1 MHATYNS
8 WLVVLS
14 VLVAMVVAYTALKLA
29 DRVAEAA
36 GSGGRYW
43 LLGGAAA
50 MGIGIWSMHFIGML
64 AYSVPI
70 PLRYNVFT
78 TLASLIIAIFTSGFA
93 LAIASRRD
101 LSLRRLAVGAVVMG
115 AGICAMHYTGM
126 AAIQIMPVITYDPLL
141 VLTSIAIAVSASF
154 AALWLAFK
162 LRSGQSRLIKLARVG
177 AAVVMGLAISG
188 MHYTAMGASMLA
200 PGSYC
205 WGGAA
210 FDNGWL
216 ALTIGLIAVG
226 LLAITLITAVYD
238 AHLESQTR
246 RDAMRLAQLNTD
258 LQHGKNLL
266 ALATRAAGIVCWEFD
281 VATGTTLWTENEIES
296 LRAAGVDIQ
305 KCPGALIAMVHPE
318 DASRVV
324 DAIRNAVADG
334 RDVCALRVRALTPA
348 QGTIHLQAHAR
359 IFCNEHGK
367 LSRLLGVS
375 WDVSDHVLQEERRQ
389 ELQLQLHDA
398 SRQAGMAEV
407 ATGVLHSVGNVLNS
421 LGVSASLVQSG
432 LRDSRAGNVQR
443 IAALLTEQGGQVGKF
458 IDTDERGRQ
467 IPSYLAQ
474 LGEHL
479 TTEHKN
485 LQREAQAI
493 VVHVEHI
500 CKIVAAQQT
509 YARRGGVSESVD
521 VAELLDNAI
530 ALNFGAGAGTGV
542 QINRKYD
549 SVPPVTLDR
558 HKLIQILG
566 NFLSNARHALKDQP
580 EGQRMLTLR
589 IHAQSADW
597 LIIEVEDSGVGI
609 DAGALSRLFE
619 FGFTTKADGHGFGLH
634 SSAIL
639 AKELGGD
646 ASGHSEGP
654 GRGARFTLRLPLTS
668 AGQTANRKRA

>member
-1 MHATYNS
+1 MQATYNL

-64 AYSVPI
+64 AFSVPI

-78 TLASLIIAIFTSGFA
+78 TLASLAIAIFTSGFA

-141 VLTSIAIAVSASF
+141 VLTSIAIAVTASF

-188 MHYTAMGASMLA
+188 MHYTAMAACMLA
-200 PGSYC
+200 PGSFS

-246 RDAMRLAQLNTD
+246 RDAVRLAQLNTD

-281 VATGTTLWTENEIES
+281 VPTGTTLWTENEIES
-296 LRAAGVDIQ
+296 LRLAGVDIHNR
-305 KCPGALIAMVHPE
+305 PDELIAMIHPE
-318 DASRVV
+318 DAARVV
-324 DAIRNAVADG
+324 DTIRNAVADG
-334 RDVCALRVRALTPA
+334 RDVCALRVRAVTPA

-359 IFCNEHGK
+359 IFCNERGEP
-367 LSRLLGVS
+367 SRMLGVS
-375 WDVSDHVLQEERRQ
+375 WDVTDHVLQEDRRQ

-443 IAALLTEQGGQVGKF
+443 IAAMLTEQGKQVGKF
-458 IDTDERGRQ
+458 IDGDERGQQ

-479 TTEHKN
+479 VSENKS
-485 LQREAQAI
+485 LQKEAQGI

-509 YARRGGVSESVD
+509 YARRGGVSESVN

-530 ALNFGAGAGTGV
+530 ALNFGAGVGTGV
-542 QINRKYD
+542 QISRRYD
-549 SVPPVTLDR
+549 AVPPLTLDR

-566 NFLSNARHALKDQP
+566 NFLSNARHALQDRP
-580 EGQRMLTLR
+580 EGQRVLTPSIRL
-589 IHAQSADW
+589 QSADW

-609 DAGALSRLFE
+609 DANALSRLFE
-619 FGFTTKADGHGFGLH
+619 FGFTTKTDGHGFGLH

-646 ASGHSEGP
+646 VSGLSEGP
-654 GRGARFTLRLPLTS
+654 GRGARFTLRLPLSS
-668 AGQTANRKRA
+668 ASQMVDRKRA

>member
-29 DRVAEAA
+29 DRVAAAA

-50 MGIGIWSMHFIGML
+50 MGIGIWSMHFVGML
-64 AYSVPI
+64 AFSVPI

-78 TLASLIIAIFTSGFA
+78 TLASLAIAIFTSGFA

-101 LSLRRLAVGAVVMG
+101 LSLRRLAVSAVVMG

-141 VLTSIAIAVSASF
+141 VLTSIAIAVTASF

-162 LRSGQSRLIKLARVG
+162 LRSGQSRLIKLARIG

-188 MHYTAMGASMLA
+188 MHYTAMAACMLA
-200 PGSYC
+200 PGSFS

-246 RDAMRLAQLNTD
+246 RDAVRLAQLNTD

-281 VATGTTLWTENEIES
+281 VPTGTTLWTENEIES
-296 LRAAGVDIQ
+296 LRLAGVDIQ
-305 KCPGALIAMVHPE
+305 KRPDALIAMIHPE
-318 DASRVV
+318 DAARVV
-324 DAIRNAVADG
+324 DTIRNAVADR
-334 RDVCALRVRALTPA
+334 RDVCALRVRAVTPA

-359 IFCNEHGK
+359 IFCNERGE

-375 WDVSDHVLQEERRQ
+375 WDVTDHVLQEDRRQ

-443 IAALLTEQGGQVGKF
+443 IAAMLTEQGNQVGKF
-458 IDTDERGRQ
+458 IEGDERGQQ

-479 TTEHKN
+479 VTENKT
-485 LQREAQAI
+485 LQREAQGI

-521 VAELLDNAI
+521 LAELLDNAI
-530 ALNFGAGAGTGV
+530 ALNFGAGFGTGV
-542 QINRKYD
+542 HISRRYD
-549 SVPPVTLDR
+549 AVPALTLDR

-566 NFLSNARHALKDQP
+566 NFLSNARHALQDRP
-580 EGQRMLTLR
+580 EGQRVLTPSIR
-589 IHAQSADW
+589 VQSANW

-609 DAGALSRLFE
+609 DADALSRLFE
-619 FGFTTKADGHGFGLH
+619 FGFTTKTDGHGFGLH

-646 ASGHSEGP
+646 VSGHSEGP

-668 AGQTANRKRA
+668 ASQIADRKRA

>member
-1 MHATYNS
+1 MQLAYEP
-8 WLVVLS
+8 WLVLLSIVMAIQGAYVGFTLAVQVGDAVGIRRRVL
-14 VLVAMVVAYTALKLA
+14 LA
-29 DRVAEAA
+29 
-36 GSGGRYW
+36 
-43 LLGGAAA
+43 GAAFSLA
-50 MGIGIWSMHFIGML
+50 VAIWTMHFVGML
-64 AYSVPI
+64 AFSVPI

-78 TLASLIIAIFTSGFA
+78 TLASLAIAIFTSGFA

-101 LSLRRLAVGAVVMG
+101 LSLRRLAVSAVVMG

-141 VLTSIAIAVSASF
+141 VLTSIAIAVTASF

-162 LRSGQSRLIKLARVG
+162 LRSGQSRLIKLARIG

-188 MHYTAMGASMLA
+188 MHYTAMAACMLA
-200 PGSYC
+200 PGSFS

-246 RDAMRLAQLNTD
+246 RDAVRLAQLNTD

-281 VATGTTLWTENEIES
+281 VPTGTTLWTENEIES
-296 LRAAGVDIQ
+296 LRLAGVDIQ
-305 KCPGALIAMVHPE
+305 KRPDALIAMIHPE
-318 DASRVV
+318 DAARVV
-324 DAIRNAVADG
+324 DTIRNAVADG
-334 RDVCALRVRALTPA
+334 RDVCALRVRAVTPA

-359 IFCNEHGK
+359 IFCNERGE

-375 WDVSDHVLQEERRQ
+375 WDVTDHVLQEDRRQ

-443 IAALLTEQGGQVGKF
+443 IAAMLTEQGNQVGKF
-458 IDTDERGRQ
+458 IEGDERGQQ

-479 TTEHKN
+479 VTENKT
-485 LQREAQAI
+485 LQREAQGI

-521 VAELLDNAI
+521 LAELLDNAI
-530 ALNFGAGAGTGV
+530 ALNFGAGFGTGV
-542 QINRKYD
+542 HISRRYD
-549 SVPPVTLDR
+549 AVPALTLDR

-566 NFLSNARHALKDQP
+566 NFLSNARHALQDRP
-580 EGQRMLTLR
+580 EGQRVLTPSIR
-589 IHAQSADW
+589 VQSANW

-609 DAGALSRLFE
+609 DADALSRLFE
-619 FGFTTKADGHGFGLH
+619 FGFTTKTDGHGFGLH

-646 ASGHSEGP
+646 VSGHSEGP

-668 AGQTANRKRA
+668 ASQIADRKRA

>member
-1 MHATYNS
+1 MQATYNS

-64 AYSVPI
+64 AFSVPI

-78 TLASLIIAIFTSGFA
+78 TLASLAIAILTSGFA
-93 LAIASRRD
+93 LAIASRRN

-141 VLTSIAIAVSASF
+141 VLTSIAIAVTASF

-162 LRSGQSRLIKLARVG
+162 LRSGQSRLMKLARVG

-188 MHYTAMGASMLA
+188 MHYTAMAACMLA
-200 PGSYC
+200 PSSFS

-246 RDAMRLAQLNTD
+246 RDAVRLAQLNTD

-266 ALATRAAGIVCWEFD
+266 TLATRAAGIACWEFD
-281 VATGTTLWTENEIES
+281 VPTGTTLWTENEIES
-296 LRAAGVDIQ
+296 LRLAGVDIH
-305 KCPGALIAMVHPE
+305 KRPDALIAMIHPE
-318 DASRVV
+318 DAARVA
-324 DAIRNAVADG
+324 DTIRNAVADG
-334 RDVCALRVRALTPA
+334 RDVCALRVRAVTPA

-359 IFCNEHGK
+359 IFCNERGE

-375 WDVSDHVLQEERRQ
+375 WDVTDHVQQEDRRQ

-443 IAALLTEQGGQVGKF
+443 IAAMLTEQGHKVGKF
-458 IDTDERGRQ
+458 IEGDERGQQ

-474 LGEHL
+474 LGDHL
-479 TTEHKN
+479 VTENKT
-485 LQREAQAI
+485 LQREAEGI

-509 YARRGGVSESVD
+509 YARRGGVSESVNL
-521 VAELLDNAI
+521 AELLDNAI
-530 ALNFGAGAGTGV
+530 ALNFGAGVGTGV
-542 QINRKYD
+542 QISRRYD
-549 SVPPVTLDR
+549 AVPMLTLDR

-566 NFLSNARHALKDQP
+566 NFLSNARHALKDRP
-580 EGQRMLTLR
+580 EGQRLLTPSIR
-589 IHAQSADW
+589 AQSADW
-597 LIIEVEDSGVGI
+597 LVIEVEDSGVGI
-609 DAGALSRLFE
+609 DADALSRLFE
-619 FGFTTKADGHGFGLH
+619 FGFTTKTDGHGFGLH

-646 ASGHSEGP
+646 VSGHSEGP

-668 AGQTANRKRA
+668 ASQMVDRKRA

>member
-1 MHATYNS
+1 MQATYNS

-64 AYSVPI
+64 AFSVPI

-78 TLASLIIAIFTSGFA
+78 TLASLAIAILTSGFA
-93 LAIASRRD
+93 LAIASRRN

-141 VLTSIAIAVSASF
+141 VLTSIAIAVTASF

-162 LRSGQSRLIKLARVG
+162 LRSGQSRLMKLARVG

-188 MHYTAMGASMLA
+188 MHYTAMAACMLA
-200 PGSYC
+200 PSSFS

-246 RDAMRLAQLNTD
+246 RDAVRLAQLNTD

-266 ALATRAAGIVCWEFD
+266 TLATRAAGIACWEFD
-281 VATGTTLWTENEIES
+281 VPTGTTLWTENEIES
-296 LRAAGVDIQ
+296 LRLAGADIH
-305 KCPGALIAMVHPE
+305 KRPDALIAMIHPE
-318 DASRVV
+318 DAARVA
-324 DAIRNAVADG
+324 DTIRNAVADG
-334 RDVCALRVRALTPA
+334 RDVCALRVRAVTPA

-359 IFCNEHGK
+359 IFCNERGE

-375 WDVSDHVLQEERRQ
+375 WDVTDHGQQEDRRQ

-443 IAALLTEQGGQVGKF
+443 IAAMLTEQGHKVGKF
-458 IDTDERGRQ
+458 IEGDERGQQ

-474 LGEHL
+474 LGDHL
-479 TTEHKN
+479 VTENKT
-485 LQREAQAI
+485 LQREAEGI

-500 CKIVAAQQT
+500 CKIVAAQQ
-509 YARRGGVSESVD
+509 
-521 VAELLDNAI
+521 
-530 ALNFGAGAGTGV
+530 
-542 QINRKYD
+542 
-549 SVPPVTLDR
+549 
-558 HKLIQILG
+558 
-566 NFLSNARHALKDQP
+566 
-580 EGQRMLTLR
+580 
-589 IHAQSADW
+589 
-597 LIIEVEDSGVGI
+597 
-609 DAGALSRLFE
+609 
-619 FGFTTKADGHGFGLH
+619 
-634 SSAIL
+634 
-639 AKELGGD
+639 
-646 ASGHSEGP
+646 
-654 GRGARFTLRLPLTS
+654 
-668 AGQTANRKRA
+668 

>member
-14 VLVAMVVAYTALKLA
+14 ILVAMVVAYTALKLA

-64 AYSVPI
+64 AFSVPI

-78 TLASLIIAIFTSGFA
+78 TLTSLAIAIFTSGFA

-141 VLTSIAIAVSASF
+141 VLTSIAIAVTASF

-188 MHYTAMGASMLA
+188 MHYTAMAASMLA

-305 KCPGALIAMVHPE
+305 RRPDALIAMIHPE
-318 DASRVV
+318 DASGVV
-324 DAIRNAVADG
+324 DTIRNAAADG
-334 RDVCALRVRALTPA
+334 RDVCALRVRAMTPA

-359 IFCNEHGK
+359 IFCNERGE
-367 LSRLLGVS
+367 LSRLLGVF
-375 WDVSDHVLQEERRQ
+375 WDVTDNVLQEQRRQ
-389 ELQLQLHDA
+389 ELQLQLHEA

-432 LRDSRAGNVQR
+432 LRESRAGNVQR
-443 IAALLTEQGGQVGKF
+443 IAALLTEQGDQIGKF
-458 IDTDERGRQ
+458 IDGDERGRQ

-542 QINRKYD
+542 QINRRYD
-549 SVPPVTLDR
+549 SVPPVALDR

-566 NFLSNARHALKDQP
+566 NFLSNARHALKDRP
-580 EGQRMLTLR
+580 EGQRVLTPCIR
-589 IHAQSADW
+589 AQSADW
-597 LIIEVEDSGVGI
+597 LMIEVEDSGVGI
-609 DAGALSRLFE
+609 DADALSRLFE

-646 ASGHSEGP
+646 VRGHSEGP
-654 GRGARFTLRLPLTS
+654 GRGARFTLRLPLTCAS
-668 AGQTANRKRA
+668 QTAIRKRA